1 MKIRFFF
8 HAPPQARKNDFRI
21 SFISHDLG
29 SAYTLPTPQ
38 KQSLD
43 QARRPG
49 LGQEVKAP

>member
-1 MKIRFFF
+1 MKIRFFP
-8 HAPPQARKNDFRI
+8 HQSPPARKNDLRI
-21 SFISHDLG
+21 SSISHDLG

-43 QARRPG
+43 QGGRAG

>member
-1 MKIRFFF
+1 MKIRLFF
-8 HAPPQARKNDFRI
+8 HAPPHARKKDLRI

-38 KQSLD
+38 EQSLD
-43 QARRPG
+43 QGCRPG